1 MTTFSTGCHIK
12 DKMSDNQ
19 NLPYVQINE
28 ENVPQFEIGWTNYSV
43 FPDLTTII
51 PHRHDY
57 QTIIWTKS
65 GTGQHLIDGH
75 VIQLIPN
82 TFCMIAKGQVHQ
94 FIAVDTHFA
103 LTSVRFNDAFLP
115 ESTFGQIWSYRATL
129 FNNPSPHNQT
139 LPAPTGET
147 VEIESV
153 LQLMEAEYY
162 RTKSFR
168 QDDGLRFLLQYL
180 LVRIARLQQESLRDL
195 SNVDATAYDLYQ
207 NFVTLLENQFHEQHS
222 VEYYADSIN
231 LSVTNLSNLTKRI
244 LGKSAK
250 QVILDRINLEAKR
263 LLQFS
268 ALSVKEIA
276 FALGYSSPYQFSHAF
291 KNYNQT
297 SPNNY
302 RKQVKK

>member
-1 MTTFSTGCHIK
+1 
-12 DKMSDNQ
+12 MSENQ
-19 NLPYVQINE
+19 KLPYVQISE
-28 ENVPQFEIGWTNYSV
+28 ENIPQFEIGWTNYSV
-43 FPDLTTII
+43 MPDLATIK

-82 TFCMIAKGQVHQ
+82 TFCMVAKGQVHQ
-94 FIAVDTHFA
+94 FVAIDTDFA

-115 ESTFGQIWSYRATL
+115 ERTFGQLWSYRATL

-139 LPAPTGET
+139 LPVPIDET
-147 VEIESV
+147 VEIESL
-153 LQLMEAEYY
+153 LQLIEAEYH
-162 RTKSFR
+162 RTKSFG
-168 QDDGLRFLLQYL
+168 QDDSLRLLLQFLLL
-180 LVRIARLQQESLRDL
+180 RIARLHQKNAYEL
-195 SNVDATAYDLYQ
+195 SNINVADYGSYQ

-222 VEYYADSIN
+222 VNYYADAVN
-231 LSVTNLSNLTKRI
+231 LSASKLSELTKQI

-268 ALSVKEIA
+268 DSSVKEIA
-276 FALGYSSPYQFSHAF
+276 FALGYNNPYQFSRAF
-291 KNYNQT
+291 KNYNQS
-297 SPNNY
+297 SPNEY
-302 RKQVKK
+302 RSKTRK